1 MRTPTLTGL
10 GLAMSFCLTLLPTAQ
25 AAHTDPAGIS
35 PQGPMP
41 QIQSASTQ
49 QLPHRHTESKL
60 VDAKERP
67 PVSAERSR
75 SRIESARRNIL
86 SADRKAAA
94 TATCDAT
101 LFTTRTGS
109 ALAEAVRTST
119 SDCIN
124 GLFSLRGTEAQKTFN
139 EAQMRS
145 VADGLRTYAGSYAGN
160 NSTGV
165 LQLVLF
171 LRAGYYVQ
179 YNDAASVGSYGSA
192 LKTAIRGALDTLYA
206 NANIFQV
213 TDANGEVLSE
223 AVTLI
228 DSSSENARYAS
239 VVKRLLDNY
248 TSSWNSSYNMKAA
261 VNSTFTVLWRG
272 HQNADFQALV
282 KSDTSLQTAVSN
294 FANRNWS
301 LIGTTESY
309 LVSNAAREL
318 SRFLQYSTLLSTTRP
333 QVQTLMNRSG
343 LGTPSQAIWIGLA
356 DMTDYYDPGQCAT
369 YGSCNWKPRA
379 EAAILPLK
387 QVCSPSLTLR
397 AQSMSAAELNATC
410 TSVVNEEAYFH
421 NKLQTGRVPVA
432 NDNNTSLELVIFD
445 SSYDYQ
451 DYAGP
456 LFGIDTN
463 NGGMY
468 IEGNPAQAGN
478 VPRFYAYE
486 AEWVRPTFEVWN
498 LNHEYTHYLDGRF
511 DMYGD
516 FSAGMTQPSVWW
528 VEGLA
533 EHVSYC
539 YRNVRYSNALTEAG
553 TYRYALS
560 TLFDTTYDNA
570 DQTRIYNWGYLAVSF
585 MLEKHRADV
594 TSLLGYY
601 RKGDWTGAR
610 TLLKSTIGTRY
621 DAEFRTWLG
630 QVGTTGVNCGN
641 TAAQAPVASFKT
653 SISGL
658 TVGFTDTSTDADGT
672 IASRVWT
679 FGDGSTSTA
688 ANPSKTYASAGAYTV
703 QLKVT
708 DNSGLSTTTTQV
720 VTVSAP
726 ASQAPV
732 ASFKVGTTG
741 LTAYF
746 TDTSTDADGTI
757 ASRLWDFGD
766 GSTSTYANPAKT
778 YAASGTY
785 TVKLKVTDNSGLST
799 TTSQSVSVSGGV
811 PATCPTRTDSMSNGC
826 VRTGLAGAAGDL
838 SYYWIYVDKANVQL
852 SISTSGGSGDADLYI
867 NTQGWASPSA
877 YNYRSAGSGNTEAV
891 TVPVYTPGY
900 IYLTVYGK
908 AAFSGLSLSTRY

>member
-10 GLAMSFCLTLLPTAQ
+10 GLAMSFCLTLSLAHAD
-25 AAHTDPAGIS
+25 AADRS

-41 QIQSASTQ
+41 QIQESTQ
-49 QLPHRHTESKL
+49 QHALHRHGESKL
-60 VDAKERP
+60 QDAKERP

-75 SRIESARRNIL
+75 PRVETARRNIL

-94 TATCDAT
+94 TASCDAS
-101 LFTTRTGS
+101 LFTSRTGS
-109 ALAEAVRTST
+109 ALVEAVRTST
-119 SDCIN
+119 ADCVN

-139 EAQMRS
+139 ETQMRS

-160 NSTGV
+160 NGTGL
-165 LQLVLF
+165 LQLILF

-179 YNDAASVGSYGSA
+179 YNDAASVGTYGST
-192 LKTAIRGALDTLYA
+192 LKTALRGALDTLFA
-206 NANIFQV
+206 NANIFLAN
-213 TDANGEVLSE
+213 DANGEVLAES
-223 AVTLI
+223 VILI
-228 DSSSENARYAS
+228 DSSTENARYSS
-239 VVKRLLDNY
+239 VVKRLLGSY
-248 TSSWNSSYNMKAA
+248 TTSWNSSYYMKTA
-261 VNSTFTVLWRG
+261 VNNTFTVLWRG
-272 HQNADFQALV
+272 HQNDDFQALV
-282 KSDTSLQTAVSN
+282 KSDVSLQTAVSD

-301 LIGTTESY
+301 LIGTPESY

-318 SRFLQYSTLLSTTRP
+318 SRFLQYPTLLPTTRA
-333 QVQTLMNRSG
+333 QVQGLMTRSG
-343 LGTPSQAIWIGLA
+343 LGTPSQAIWVGLA
-356 DMTDYYDPGQCAT
+356 DMTDYYDPGQCNT

-456 LFGIDTN
+456 LFGISTN

-486 AEWVRPTFEVWN
+486 AEWVKPSFEVWN

-594 TSLLGYY
+594 TSLLGFY

-610 TLLKSTIGTRY
+610 TLLKSTIGSRY

-630 QVGTTGVNCGN
+630 QVGTAGVNCGSA
-641 TAAQAPVASFKT
+641 TPQAPVASFKT
-653 SISGL
+653 SVSGL
-658 TVGFTDTSTDADGT
+658 TVGFTDTSTDADGS
-672 IASRVWT
+672 IASRVWS
-679 FGDGSTSTA
+679 FGDGSSSTA
-688 ANPSKTYASAGAYTV
+688 ANPSKTYAAAGSYTV
-703 QLKVT
+703 KLTVT
-708 DNSGLSTTTTQV
+708 DNSNLSTTTSQV

-726 ASQAPV
+726 ASLPPV

-746 TDTSTDADGTI
+746 TDTSTDPDGSI

-778 YAASGTY
+778 YAANGTY

-799 TTSQSVSVSGGV
+799 TTSQSVTVSGTV
-811 PATCPTRTDSMSNGC
+811 PSTCPTRADSMSNGC
-826 VRTGLAGAAGDL
+826 VRTGLAGGAGDL
-838 SYYWIYVDKANVQL
+838 QYFWIYVDKPGVLLN
-852 SISTSGGSGDADLYI
+852 ISTSGGSGNANLYV
-867 NTQGWASPSA
+867 NTQGWASPTA
-877 YNYRSAGSGNTEAV
+877 NNYRSTNAGNAETV

-900 IYLTVYGK
+900 IYLTVQGQT
-908 AAFSGLSLSTRY
+908 AFSGLSLSTRY